1 MWSVEGLAAVIR
13 RRGLDGDWRQGGKQ
27 SITIFQGEQF
37 IINIYVKG
45 SSSTVLVQGKRANEI
60 DARLR
65 AARRE

>member
-1 MWSVEGLAAVIR
+1 MILTKFAEASS
-13 RRGLDGDWRQGGKQ
+13 DGSLRQGGKQ
-27 SITIFQGEQF
+27 SIAIFQGEQF